1 MTHQP
6 STASTHSHHV
16 ADVARKHST
25 ASVGSHHV
33 EEPAASKTRSGSI
46 HGDPRSSVRERHAS
60 HEDEPP
66 TQSFS
71 SQTSYGNHKADGT
84 DAPLKRRSD
93 RAQTVDPR
101 AALRGRL
108 EPETSEP
115 IASRKA
121 GRHNTTGGR
130 GRSPKD
136 ASNDMPK
143 RSQSGPLKKKAST
156 ASVGGPGG
164 AAFPKPPPPSPADAL
179 TAETAGAA
187 AQDDEEEGEGDE
199 DYDYDYDY
207 NEEGAEEEAPEADL
221 EV

>member
-1 MTHQP
+1 MKPRVHGAVHQPAPEERRPSIPSKAGDRHIEGHVDSQQKPERKLSTASTHSTPQVPHQPPPMTHQP

-25 ASVGSHHV
+25 ASVSSHHM

-66 TQSFS
+66 TESFS

-121 GRHNTTGGR
+121 GRHNT
-130 GRSPKD
+130 
-136 ASNDMPK
+136 
-143 RSQSGPLKKKAST
+143 
-156 ASVGGPGG
+156 
-164 AAFPKPPPPSPADAL
+164 
-179 TAETAGAA
+179 
-187 AQDDEEEGEGDE
+187 
-199 DYDYDYDY
+199 
-207 NEEGAEEEAPEADL
+207 
-221 EV
+221 